1 MRKTSLSFFVHWVE
15 SLERSICDEF
25 TMMMMM
31 MAFLDGIDACLFFCL
46 AANFSFLQGQ
56 QNIVSETV

>member
-1 MRKTSLSFFVHWVE
+1 
-15 SLERSICDEF
+15 
-25 TMMMMM
+25 MMMMM

-56 QNIVSETV
+56 QNIVSETI